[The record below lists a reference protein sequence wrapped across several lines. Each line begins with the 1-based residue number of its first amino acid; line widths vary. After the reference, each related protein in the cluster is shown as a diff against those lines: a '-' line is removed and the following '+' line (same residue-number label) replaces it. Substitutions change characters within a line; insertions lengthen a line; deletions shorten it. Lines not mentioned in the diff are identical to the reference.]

1 MRKTWIKDTGSMDA
15 SVAEAALQAIERI
28 IRDAYVLY
36 NTSQNSNSVFLKDST
51 FQCHV
56 CLTTKRT

>member
-1 MRKTWIKDTGSMDA
+1 MQANMRKSWIKDAGSMDA

-28 IRDAYVLY
+28 IRDVLY
-36 NTSQNSNSVFLKDST
+36 NASQNSNSVFLKDNT

-56 CLTTKRT
+56 C

>member
-1 MRKTWIKDTGSMDA
+1 MRKSWIKDAGSMDA

-28 IRDAYVLY
+28 IRDVLY
-36 NTSQNSNSVFLKDST
+36 NASQNSNSVFLKDNT

-56 CLTTKRT
+56 F